1 MALRVLLADE
11 SVTIK
16 KVFQLALQDY
26 GVEVL
31 AVNAGV
37 DVVPV
42 AEKFKPDIVFA
53 DVLLQK
59 RTGYEVA
66 KDLSANDAFKDI
78 PTVLIWS
85 GFMELDD
92 AKFKESTAK
101 AHLEKPFD
109 TNKLRDLVQSLV
121 PKTKAQELS
130 QYLEFPT
137 MPEFEEGPPK
147 EEATTSSGPLDL
159 GPDTEPEE
167 PVFEE
172 MPFDSVPEAPEP
184 TAIHAVPDPEQV
196 AEEPQQE
203 EEEWSMENF
212 SAPPEVP
219 VPAPEESN
227 DDFVEMNLQVASP
240 VPTEETVEPI
250 LEQEEESAWVSKT
263 LTNFKLD
270 KKKLEQKDAVT
281 FEVPE
286 EKIDPDTLINHQISA
301 DDHVEQ
307 PPAPPAAPVED
318 DFELELDVEA
328 AAAAVQPTELNH
340 KQVEAIVRAEAREI
354 LEKVIWEVVPE
365 IASQVIER
373 EIQKLLKEQD
383 ERDS

>member
-1 MALRVLLADE
+1 MRVLLADE

-37 DVVPV
+37 DVLPV
-42 AEKFKPDIVFA
+42 ATKFQPDIVFA

-59 RTGYEVA
+59 RNGYDVA
-66 KDLSANDAFKDI
+66 KDLGENEAFKDI

-85 GFMELDD
+85 GFMELDEE
-92 AKFKESTAK
+92 KFKNSTAK

-130 QYLEFPT
+130 QYLEFPD
-137 MPEFEEGPPK
+137 MPEFK
-147 EEATTSSGPLDL
+147 EERP
-159 GPDTEPEE
+159 PDNVKPISEE
-167 PVFEE
+167 P
-172 MPFDSVPEAPEP
+172 
-184 TAIHAVPDPEQV
+184 
-196 AEEPQQE
+196 
-203 EEEWSMENF
+203 
-212 SAPPEVP
+212 PPEVP
-219 VPAPEESN
+219 QTKAPPLETPQFETAKAEESEAPEWDMGDFEALEEVTEEPG
-227 DDFVEMNLQVASP
+227 DDFVEMNLQVAPP
-240 VPTEETVEPI
+240 VPVEDDMVEPI
-250 LEQEEESAWVSKT
+250 EEEDDSAWVSKT

-270 KKKLEQKDAVT
+270 KNKLNQKDAVSYQ
-281 FEVPE
+281 VPE
-286 EKIDPDTLINHQISA
+286 EAIDPDTLINHQYSA
-301 DDHVEQ
+301 QDHQELPPPTPTDDDE
-307 PPAPPAAPVED
+307 
-318 DFELELDVEA
+318 FELELDVEA
-328 AAAAVQPTELNH
+328 SAAELQPTELNH

-365 IASQVIER
+365 IATQVIER

-383 ERDS
+383 ESNS

>member
-37 DVVPV
+37 DVIPV

-66 KDLSANDAFKDI
+66 KDLSDSDAFREI

-85 GFMELDD
+85 GFMELDE
-92 AKFKESTAK
+92 AKFKESSAK

-130 QYLEFPT
+130 QYLEFPI
-137 MPEFEEGPPK
+137 MPEFEEGKPTPAPTPTPVPAPEPVVTQPP
-147 EEATTSSGPLDL
+147 EL
-159 GPDTEPEE
+159 GPDTETEKPN
-167 PVFEE
+167 
-172 MPFDSVPEAPEP
+172 FDLPDVPEP
-184 TAIHAVPDPEQV
+184 TAIHAVPSPAPVTE
-196 AEEPQQE
+196 APPQE

-212 SAPPEVP
+212 NALPEVP
-219 VPAPEESN
+219 TMETEDSN
-227 DDFVEMNLQVASP
+227 DDFVEMNLQPAPPPP
-240 VPTEETVEPI
+240 VQEVVQPI
-250 LEQEEESAWVSKT
+250 EDEEEDSAWVSKT
-263 LTNFKLD
+263 LTKFKLD
-270 KKKLEQKDAVT
+270 KDKLEQQDAVSYD
-281 FEVPE
+281 VPE
-286 EKIDPDTLINHQISA
+286 EKIDPDTLINYQYSA
-301 DDHVEQ
+301 SDNEEE
-307 PPAPPAAPVED
+307 APP
-318 DFELELDVEA
+318 
-328 AAAAVQPTELNH
+328 
-340 KQVEAIVRAEAREI
+340 QVPSTSRR
-354 LEKVIWEVVPE
+354 
-365 IASQVIER
+365 
-373 EIQKLLKEQD
+373 
-383 ERDS
+383 